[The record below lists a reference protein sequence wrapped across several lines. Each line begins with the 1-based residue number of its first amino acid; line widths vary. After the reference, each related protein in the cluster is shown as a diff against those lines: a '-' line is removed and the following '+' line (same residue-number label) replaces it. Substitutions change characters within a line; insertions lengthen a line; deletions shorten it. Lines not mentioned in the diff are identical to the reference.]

1 MGKITVTVID
11 VTGNKQQDASLPD
24 DAPVRRIITKLVQ
37 MMSLPTVGP
46 DGAPMSY
53 RFRHKATGKELGDEQ
68 TLAEAGVQEG
78 DVLRLE
84 PELTAG

>member
-11 VTGNKQQDASLPD
+11 VTGNKEQQASLPD
-24 DAPVRRIITKLVQ
+24 DAAVRRIITKLVQ
-37 MMSLPTVGP
+37 MMDLPTVGP
-46 DGAPMSY
+46 DGAPLSY
-53 RFRHKATGKELGDEQ
+53 RFRHKATGKELGDDQ
-68 TLAEAGVQEG
+68 TLGEAGVQEG